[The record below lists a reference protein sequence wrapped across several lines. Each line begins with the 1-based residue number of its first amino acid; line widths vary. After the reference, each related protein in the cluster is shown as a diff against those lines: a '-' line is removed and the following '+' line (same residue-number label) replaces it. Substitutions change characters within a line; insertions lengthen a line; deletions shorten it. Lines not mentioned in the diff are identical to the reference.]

1 MYHVARHGVEMA
13 NAKPCRECRYVDG
26 ARTLSRY
33 ARVTAEVPADGYGHT
48 LAETEH
54 AVADRLAG
62 MSLDMPAMA
71 VVQNV
76 YRAAG
81 AIRNRVE
88 RTVLADHG
96 LTWTGWV
103 VLWVV
108 WIWGEIES
116 RHAAAEAGISKG
128 TLTGVVGTLQTHG
141 LMTRSVHPDD
151 ARRALLTLTP
161 KGSRLM
167 VKVFPRFNQEESA
180 VAGALGREEQV
191 ALARSLRQIIL
202 QLEGPESPPG
212 SGIG

>member
-1 MYHVARHGVEMA
+1 
-13 NAKPCRECRYVDG
+13 
-26 ARTLSRY
+26 LSRY
-33 ARVTAEVPADGYGHT
+33 ARVAADSAADGYGHT
-48 LAETEH
+48 LAETER

-62 MSLDMPAMA
+62 LALDMPAMA

-81 AIRNRVE
+81 AIRNRLE
-88 RTVLADHG
+88 RSVLSPHG

-128 TLTGVVGTLQTHG
+128 TLTGVVGTLQSRG
-141 LMTRSVHPDD
+141 LVSRRVHPDD

-167 VKVFPRFNQEESA
+167 VELFPQFNQEESA
-180 VAGALGREEQV
+180 VVGILGQEDQV
-191 ALARSLRQIIL
+191 AVARALRQIAIR
-202 QLEGPESPPG
+202 LESAD
-212 SGIG
+212 SA

>member
-1 MYHVARHGVEMA
+1 
-13 NAKPCRECRYVDG
+13 VDG
-26 ARTLSRY
+26 AGTLSRY
-33 ARVTAEVPADGYGHT
+33 ARVTAEVPTDGYGHT

-128 TLTGVVGTLQTHG
+128 TLTGVVGTLQTRG
-141 LMTRSVHPDD
+141 LMSRSVHPDD

-161 KGSRLM
+161 KGNRLM
-167 VKVFPRFNQEESA
+167 VKLFPRFNQEESA
-180 VAGALGREEQV
+180 VAGALRQEEQV
-191 ALARSLRQIIL
+191 TLARALRQIIL
-202 QLEGPESPPG
+202 QLEGPDAV
-212 SGIG
+212 